1 MLYSVTEAS
10 ESIGLSKQSIYK
22 KLKAKELQEY
32 IIRKQGI
39 IYIDEEGFSLIKE
52 SIKANIDDLKDFKE
66 DIKDLNI
73 KETNST
79 LNDEIAS
86 DTEIL
91 SMNQDIFKLLKTQL
105 EEKDLQLKD
114 KDLQIHE
121 LHKLVENSQILLKEK
136 PQDVKLL
143 EQHFQDLDYKI
154 MNIKER
160 SISQQ
165 KNSWHKLELILS
177 SICIIICLLLL
188 FSIFKIN

>member
-52 SIKANIDDLKDFKE
+52 SLKANIDGLKDFKE
-66 DIKDLNI
+66 AIKDLNI

-160 SISQQ
+160 SIPQQ
-165 KNSWHKLELILS
+165 ENSWHKLELILS
-177 SICIIICLLLL
+177 SICIIVCLLLL